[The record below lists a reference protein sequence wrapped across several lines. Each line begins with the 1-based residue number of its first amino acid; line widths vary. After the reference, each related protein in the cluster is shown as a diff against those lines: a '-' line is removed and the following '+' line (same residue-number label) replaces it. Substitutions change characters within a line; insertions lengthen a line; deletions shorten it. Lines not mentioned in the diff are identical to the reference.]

1 MQSLDYNKS
10 SFGVLAS
17 NFEEGIRSRAVSS
30 VGGGGERMFCWHLAS
45 GHVESG
51 GSLAIITS

>member
-30 VGGGGERMFCWHLAS
+30 VGGGGGECSVGISHLDML
-45 GHVESG
+45 
-51 GSLAIITS
+51 SLGDLSQ

>member
-30 VGGGGERMFCWHLAS
+30 VGGGERMFCWHLAS

>member
-30 VGGGGERMFCWHLAS
+30 VGGGGGGRECSVGISHLDML
-45 GHVESG
+45 
-51 GSLAIITS
+51 SLGDLSQ